1 MPGSGP
7 AIGEEEDEGEDEP
20 EEARHLAVASE
31 KQCLHPLACF
41 SGAHGA
47 TDQEIAPVNGTAST
61 EASLLQSYGK
71 EYSQQLLGLDVL
83 ALSAG
88 RSHEAKRW
96 LFHYVSP
103 LMHYKW

>member
-1 MPGSGP
+1 M
-7 AIGEEEDEGEDEP
+7 A
-20 EEARHLAVASE
+20 
-31 KQCLHPLACF
+31 
-41 SGAHGA
+41 
-47 TDQEIAPVNGTAST
+47 DQEIAPVNGTAST

-103 LMHYKW
+103 LMHLEWRVDAPKFHLNFVFLRFLFFVFPSFSFYGPFEF

>member
-1 MPGSGP
+1 M
-7 AIGEEEDEGEDEP
+7 A
-20 EEARHLAVASE
+20 
-31 KQCLHPLACF
+31 
-41 SGAHGA
+41 
-47 TDQEIAPVNGTAST
+47 DQEIAPVNGTAST

-103 LMHYKW
+103 LMHLEWRVDAPKVENSS